1 MTQKSSY
8 NYPGYILITGAGS
21 GIGLAIAESL
31 LSLGIN
37 NLICQYRNRKND
49 LQELFKKY
57 NLDPE
62 NHTFK
67 AELTEEQQLKELRSF
82 GNAKFKN
89 IFALI
94 NVAGAS
100 TNSMSW
106 KMKKDEF
113 VDIINANLLTC
124 FLCSKEF
131 IPDMRAQAYGKII
144 NFSSIVAFTGII
156 GSAHYSASKAGIV
169 GLSKSLSLELANKNI
184 NVNTIA
190 LGYFDRGLINDV
202 PENIQNEIKEKTPL
216 KRFGTADEVS
226 SVVNYL
232 LSNNSNF
239 TTGQVFHLNGG
250 LY

>member
-1 MTQKSSY
+1 
-8 NYPGYILITGAGS
+8 
-21 GIGLAIAESL
+21 
-31 LSLGIN
+31 
-37 NLICQYRNRKND
+37 
-49 LQELFKKY
+49 
-57 NLDPE
+57 
-62 NHTFK
+62 
-67 AELTEEQQLKELRSF
+67 
-82 GNAKFKN
+82 
-89 IFALI
+89 
-94 NVAGAS
+94 
-100 TNSMSW
+100 
-106 KMKKDEF
+106 
-113 VDIINANLLTC
+113 
-124 FLCSKEF
+124 
-131 IPDMRAQAYGKII
+131 MRAQAYGKII

-226 SVVNYL
+226 SLVNYL